1 VKKLTRG
8 FDTVMFCLSKGL
20 GAPVGSMLVGSAALI
35 ARARVYRKGMGG
47 GMRQVGVLAAA
58 GLIALEEG
66 PGRLGEDHANA
77 RLLAEALARSEGVTI
92 DLASVETNI
101 VIFRLAA
108 GKGAGELAARLKA
121 RGVLVGAFG
130 PDAVRV
136 VTHRDVTRKDCI
148 DASEALTEEIEAGI
162 KTASIK

>member
-1 VKKLTRG
+1 
-8 FDTVMFCLSKGL
+8 MFCLSKGL
-20 GAPVGSMLVGSAALI
+20 GAPVGSMLVGSTALI
-35 ARARVYRKGMGG
+35 ARARVYRKALGG

-77 RLLAEALARSEGVTI
+77 RLLAEALAHTEGVTI
-92 DLASVETNI
+92 DLATVETNI
-101 VIFRLAA
+101 VVFQLAA

-130 PDAVRV
+130 PDAIRV
-136 VTHRDVTRKDCI
+136 VTHRDVSRKDCI
-148 DASEALTEEIEAGI
+148 DAAEALTEEIEAGI
-162 KTASIK
+162 KTASMK